1 MTDDTSPEDKK
12 TTIPAG
18 APIKKVDP
26 SELAA
31 RAAAKK
37 AEAKPIARRALVVG
51 GGEIGERPKLF
62 SQADEA
68 EIQKPRFVTPILKEQ
83 LEKEAVEAAA
93 RAEEEAARAAEE
105 EARRAE
111 EEARLAA
118 ETAAR
123 AEAEAVEEARRQAE
137 EQARAEEEARL
148 AQEEYER
155 QMREYEEQLA
165 AYERQQA
172 EEGRLAAEQAAAQQ
186 AEAARIAAAR
196 IAAEQAAAHAAAQQT
211 AVAAQPQAAAP
222 MPAADIAGAPLAANL
237 QATLNQIRAM
247 QEALAVQA
255 QAMAMVAQQAG
266 LAAPAAQPYAVPA
279 FAPAPLAGGT
289 PLPAAPPAQAP
300 AAAPIKLGAPK
311 LSLSALKGTAAP
323 HHDPAAQPAAP
334 ASPFAGAPAP
344 ALARPSLAAQPHAPA
359 ASPFA
364 SAPAPAPV
372 FATPQAIAVDT
383 AQPEIASEEPAAP
396 ATPKLSLNAGIAAA
410 APSLATPKLARPGL
424 SLQPSV
430 PAASGTQTAEN
441 PENPDTAATEA
452 AEQARQ
458 DAYYHALQS
467 AAAQTPWHKKKSV
480 LFMLGGFAALFIGV
494 GIALYFKMQDD
505 KAQKVE
511 DEKIQALLKVAEG
524 INKSLIKEPKGDLSL
539 EALQQK
545 NVGLGSMNKDSC
557 QRLLRVIKSKDRDIG
572 VARQA
577 IIYLAVMMAQ
587 DAYLCQLVIDDI
599 VKKPE
604 AYDKDRFDWL
614 TQNIAATRMPNA
626 KQLLLDLAEK
636 INTKAPDNK
645 DMYIG
650 EIYKNIAA
658 LVDAG
663 DFDAM
668 VKLVNDEKTSPKL
681 SGALANNLY
690 TIIER
695 TYRENPEAAAAL
707 GDKLVADVNE
717 KKMAGQL
724 LLALAQAGSPKGFE
738 MIKNRMANATDPRM
752 AYGIWTNVKQ
762 ALSMWSNDS
771 VVPYLVELRTSENP
785 MIAKETDTA
794 LAALINHDSTRTEEE
809 FDRLVALVYGDLNT
823 DTSEYDELNNKLSP
837 GSAME
842 VKSSDPSHA
851 ELQARME
858 KVKPVHDQ
866 KIIFC
871 KSLSNHTAKPHI
883 MRYLEKMSKDSDRL
897 VAVEAK
903 SSMTRVQENTKKA
916 EAAKAAAA
924 AKKD

>member
-26 SELAA
+26 NELAA

-37 AEAKPIARRALVVG
+37 AEARPIARRVLVAG

-62 SQADEA
+62 SQADEV

-83 LEKEAVEAAA
+83 LEKEAAEAAA

-118 ETAAR
+118 EAAAR
-123 AEAEAVEEARRQAE
+123 AEAEAAEEARRLAE

-172 EEGRLAAEQAAAQQ
+172 EEARLAAEQAAAQQ
-186 AEAARIAAAR
+186 AEAARL
-196 IAAEQAAAHAAAQQT
+196 AAEQAAAHTAAQQ
-211 AVAAQPQAAAP
+211 AAAAAQPQAAAP
-222 MPAADIAGAPLAANL
+222 TPAPMPVADAAGAPLAANL
-237 QATLNQIRAM
+237 QATLDQIRAM
-247 QEALAVQA
+247 QEALAAQA

-266 LAAPAAQPYAVPA
+266 LAAPAAHPYAAPA

-289 PLPAAPPAQAP
+289 PLPAAPPAPAP
-300 AAAPIKLGAPK
+300 AAAPVKLGAPK

-334 ASPFAGAPAP
+334 ATPASPFAGAPAP
-344 ALARPSLAAQPHAPA
+344 ALARPSLAAQPHTPA

-364 SAPAPAPV
+364 SAPAPMLAPH
-372 FATPQAIAVDT
+372 AAAAPET
-383 AQPEIASEEPAAP
+383 APSEPAAQ
-396 ATPKLSLNAGIAAA
+396 AAPKLSLNASPAA

-424 SLQPSV
+424 ALQSSAS
-430 PAASGTQTAEN
+430 AAAAPGTQTAED
-441 PENPDTAATEA
+441 PENPDAAATEA

-458 DAYYHALQS
+458 DAYYQALQS

-505 KAQKVE
+505 KAQQEE
-511 DEKIQALLKVAEG
+511 DKKIQALLKVAEG

-545 NVGLGSMNKDSC
+545 NVGLGSINKDSC
-557 QRLLRVIKSKDRDIG
+557 QRLLRVIKNKDRDIG

-587 DAYLCQLVIDDI
+587 DASLCQLVIDDI

-650 EIYKNIAA
+650 EIYKNIAG

-668 VKLVNDEKTSPKL
+668 VKLINDEKTSGKL
-681 SGALANNLY
+681 TGALANNLY
-690 TIIER
+690 TIIES

-707 GDKLVADVNE
+707 GDKLVSDINE

-738 MIKNRMANATDPRM
+738 MIKNRMANAPDPRM
-752 AYGIWTNVKQ
+752 AYGVWTNVKQ

-771 VVPYLVELRTSENP
+771 VVPYLVELRTADNP
-785 MIAKETDTA
+785 MIAKEADTA

-842 VKSSDPSHA
+842 VKSSDPSYA
-851 ELQARME
+851 GLQARME
-858 KVKPVHDQ
+858 KIKPIHDQ

-903 SSMTRVQENTKKA
+903 SAMTRVQENTKKA

>member
-26 SELAA
+26 NELAA

-37 AEAKPIARRALVVG
+37 AEARPIARRVLVAG

-62 SQADEA
+62 SQADEV

-83 LEKEAVEAAA
+83 LEKEAAEAAA

-118 ETAAR
+118 EAAAR
-123 AEAEAVEEARRQAE
+123 AEAEAAEEARRLAE

-172 EEGRLAAEQAAAQQ
+172 EEARLAAEQAAAQQ
-186 AEAARIAAAR
+186 AEAARL
-196 IAAEQAAAHAAAQQT
+196 AAEQAAAHTAAQQ
-211 AVAAQPQAAAP
+211 AAAAQPQAAAP
-222 MPAADIAGAPLAANL
+222 SPAPIPVADAAGAPLAANL
-237 QATLNQIRAM
+237 QATLDQIRAM
-247 QEALAVQA
+247 QEALAAQA

-266 LAAPAAQPYAVPA
+266 LAAPAAHPYAAPA
-279 FAPAPLAGGT
+279 FAPAPLAGGA
-289 PLPAAPPAQAP
+289 PLPAAPPAPAP
-300 AAAPIKLGAPK
+300 AAAPVKLGAPK

-334 ASPFAGAPAP
+334 AAPASPFAGAPAP
-344 ALARPSLAAQPHAPA
+344 ALARPSLAAQPHTPA

-364 SAPAPAPV
+364 SAPAPMLAPH
-372 FATPQAIAVDT
+372 AAAIT
-383 AQPEIASEEPAAP
+383 PAAP
-396 ATPKLSLNAGIAAA
+396 ETAPSEPATPAAPKLSLNAAPAA

-424 SLQPSV
+424 ALQSSAPV
-430 PAASGTQTAEN
+430 PATPGTQTAED
-441 PENPDTAATEA
+441 PENPDAAATEA

-458 DAYYHALQS
+458 DAYYQALQS

-505 KAQKVE
+505 KAQQEE
-511 DEKIQALLKVAEG
+511 DKKIQALLKVAEG

-545 NVGLGSMNKDSC
+545 NVGLGSINKDSC
-557 QRLLRVIKSKDRDIG
+557 QRLLRVIKNQDRDIG

-587 DAYLCQLVIDDI
+587 DASLCQLVIDDI

-650 EIYKNIAA
+650 EIYKNIAG

-668 VKLVNDEKTSPKL
+668 VKLVNDEKTSGKL
-681 SGALANNLY
+681 AGALANNLY
-690 TIIER
+690 TIIES

-707 GDKLVADVNE
+707 GDKLVSDINE

-738 MIKNRMANATDPRM
+738 MIKNRMANAPDPRM
-752 AYGIWTNVKQ
+752 AYGVWTNVKQ

-771 VVPYLVELRTSENP
+771 VVPYLVELRTAENP
-785 MIAKETDTA
+785 MIAKEADTA

-842 VKSSDPSHA
+842 VKSSDPSYA
-851 ELQARME
+851 GLQARME
-858 KVKPVHDQ
+858 KIKPIHDQ

-903 SSMTRVQENTKKA
+903 SAMTRVQENTKKA

>member
-26 SELAA
+26 NELAA

-37 AEAKPIARRALVVG
+37 AEARPIARRVLVAG

-62 SQADEA
+62 SQADEV

-83 LEKEAVEAAA
+83 LEKEAAEAAA

-118 ETAAR
+118 EAAAR
-123 AEAEAVEEARRQAE
+123 AEAEAAEEARRLAE

-172 EEGRLAAEQAAAQQ
+172 EEARLAAEQAAAQQ
-186 AEAARIAAAR
+186 AEAARL
-196 IAAEQAAAHAAAQQT
+196 AAEQAAAHTAAQQ
-211 AVAAQPQAAAP
+211 AAAAAQPQAAAP
-222 MPAADIAGAPLAANL
+222 TPAPMPVADAAGAPLAANL
-237 QATLNQIRAM
+237 QATLDQIRAM
-247 QEALAVQA
+247 QEALAAQA

-266 LAAPAAQPYAVPA
+266 LAAPAAHPYAAPA

-289 PLPAAPPAQAP
+289 PLPAAPPAPAP
-300 AAAPIKLGAPK
+300 AAAPVKLGAPK

-334 ASPFAGAPAP
+334 ATPASPFAGAPAP
-344 ALARPSLAAQPHAPA
+344 ALARPSLAAQPHTPA

-364 SAPAPAPV
+364 SAPAPMLAPH
-372 FATPQAIAVDT
+372 AAAAPET
-383 AQPEIASEEPAAP
+383 APSEPAAQ
-396 ATPKLSLNAGIAAA
+396 AAPKLSLNASPAA

-424 SLQPSV
+424 ALQSSAS
-430 PAASGTQTAEN
+430 AAAAPGTQTAED
-441 PENPDTAATEA
+441 PENPDAAATEA

-458 DAYYHALQS
+458 DAYYQALQS

-505 KAQKVE
+505 KAQQEE
-511 DEKIQALLKVAEG
+511 DKKIQALLKVAEG

-545 NVGLGSMNKDSC
+545 NVGLGSINKDSC
-557 QRLLRVIKSKDRDIG
+557 QRLLRVIKNKDRDIG

-587 DAYLCQLVIDDI
+587 DASLCQLVIDDI

-650 EIYKNIAA
+650 EIYKNIAG

-668 VKLVNDEKTSPKL
+668 VKLVNDEKTSGKL
-681 SGALANNLY
+681 AGALANNLY
-690 TIIER
+690 TIIES

-707 GDKLVADVNE
+707 GDKLVSDINE

-738 MIKNRMANATDPRM
+738 MIKNRMANAPDPRM
-752 AYGIWTNVKQ
+752 AYGVWTNVKQ

-771 VVPYLVELRTSENP
+771 VVPYLVELRTAENP
-785 MIAKETDTA
+785 MIAKEADTA

-842 VKSSDPSHA
+842 VKSSDPSYA
-851 ELQARME
+851 GLQARME
-858 KVKPVHDQ
+858 KIKPIHNQ

-871 KSLSNHTAKPHI
+871 TSLAKHTAKPHI

-903 SSMTRVQENTKKA
+903 SAMTRVQENTKKA

>member
-26 SELAA
+26 NELAA

-37 AEAKPIARRALVVG
+37 AEARPIARRVLVAG

-62 SQADEA
+62 SQADEV

-83 LEKEAVEAAA
+83 LEKEAAEAAA

-118 ETAAR
+118 EAAAR
-123 AEAEAVEEARRQAE
+123 AEAEAAEEARRLAE

-172 EEGRLAAEQAAAQQ
+172 EEARLAAEQAAAQQ
-186 AEAARIAAAR
+186 AEAARL
-196 IAAEQAAAHAAAQQT
+196 AAEQAAAHTAAQQ
-211 AVAAQPQAAAP
+211 AAAAAQPQAAAP
-222 MPAADIAGAPLAANL
+222 TPAPMPVADAAGAPLAANL
-237 QATLNQIRAM
+237 QATLDQIRAM
-247 QEALAVQA
+247 QEALAAQA

-266 LAAPAAQPYAVPA
+266 LAAPAAHPYAAPA

-289 PLPAAPPAQAP
+289 PLPAAPPAPAP
-300 AAAPIKLGAPK
+300 AAAPVKLGAPK

-334 ASPFAGAPAP
+334 ATPASPFAGAPAP
-344 ALARPSLAAQPHAPA
+344 ALARPSLAAQPHTPA

-364 SAPAPAPV
+364 SAPAPMLAPH
-372 FATPQAIAVDT
+372 AAAAPET
-383 AQPEIASEEPAAP
+383 APSEPAAQ
-396 ATPKLSLNAGIAAA
+396 AAPKLSLNASPAA

-424 SLQPSV
+424 ALQSSAS
-430 PAASGTQTAEN
+430 AAAAPGTQTAED
-441 PENPDTAATEA
+441 PENPDAAATEA

-458 DAYYHALQS
+458 DAYYQALQS

-505 KAQKVE
+505 KAQQEE
-511 DEKIQALLKVAEG
+511 DKKIQALLKVAEG

-545 NVGLGSMNKDSC
+545 NVGLGSINKDSC
-557 QRLLRVIKSKDRDIG
+557 QRLLRVIKNKDRDIG

-587 DAYLCQLVIDDI
+587 DASLCQLVIDDI

-650 EIYKNIAA
+650 EIYKNIAG

-668 VKLVNDEKTSPKL
+668 VKLVNDEKTSGKL
-681 SGALANNLY
+681 AGALANNLY
-690 TIIER
+690 TIIES

-707 GDKLVADVNE
+707 GDKLVSDINE

-738 MIKNRMANATDPRM
+738 MIKNRMANAPDPRM
-752 AYGIWTNVKQ
+752 AYGVWTNVKQ

-771 VVPYLVELRTSENP
+771 VVPYLVELRTAENP
-785 MIAKETDTA
+785 MIAKEADTA
-794 LAALINHDSTRTEEE
+794 LAALINHDSSRTDEE

-842 VKSSDPSHA
+842 VKSSDPSYA
-851 ELQARME
+851 GLQARME
-858 KVKPVHDQ
+858 KIKPIHNQ

-871 KSLSNHTAKPHI
+871 TSLAKHTAKPHI

-903 SSMTRVQENTKKA
+903 SAMTRVQENTKKA